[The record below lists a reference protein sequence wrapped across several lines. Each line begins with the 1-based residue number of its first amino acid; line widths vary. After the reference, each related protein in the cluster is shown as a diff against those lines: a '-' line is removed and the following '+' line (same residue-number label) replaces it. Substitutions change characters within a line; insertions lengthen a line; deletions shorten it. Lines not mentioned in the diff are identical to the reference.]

1 MVGHQTKRYINI
13 TANPQ
18 SDFQA
23 NPREIWTFRSSS
35 LKRSKR
41 TFLAYGMGGV
51 VKLVLGVSLPITLA
65 SPKRSLRVFYNLQLQ
80 YVPPPDPIY
89 WWSFLNSTTFE
100 SRTQRS
106 KHLLL
111 YDNSRSLIYKF
122 LEKIFRSI
130 DALNNQECLQRFI
143 CDLSRTPLN
152 VDSSESV
159 YYILH
164 KIVNA
169 IFTVFKQTQAAFNK
183 VRKELVSLIAKFN
196 MYDELFTS
204 CEYPNSS
211 SRQLGG
217 PLKLP
222 EVRMRLLGPYLMD
235 LFTWASVALSVDS
248 FLPSSGWWLHLLLLK
263 YLPV

>member
-1 MVGHQTKRYINI
+1 MLTSPENFIIVTTGISLCFIFANVETKHYINI
-13 TANPQ
+13 TANLQ

-23 NPREIWTFRSSS
+23 NPHEIWTFRSSS

-65 SPKRSLRVFYNLQLQ
+65 NPKRSLRVFYNLQLQ
-80 YVPPPDPIY
+80 YIPPPDPIY
-89 WWSFLNSTTFE
+89 WWSLLNSTTFE

-106 KHLLL
+106 KHLL
-111 YDNSRSLIYKF
+111 YDNSRSLIYKC
-122 LEKIFRSI
+122 LENIFRSI

-152 VDSSESV
+152 ADLSDSV

-169 IFTVFKQTQAAFNK
+169 VFMPIQPNVETRYWEAHEAGRYGAHCKKTFS
-183 VRKELVSLIAKFN
+183 RCSLSEDVLNQF
-196 MYDELFTS
+196 
-204 CEYPNSS
+204 
-211 SRQLGG
+211 
-217 PLKLP
+217 
-222 EVRMRLLGPYLMD
+222 MR
-235 LFTWASVALSVDS
+235 FI
-248 FLPSSGWWLHLLLLK
+248 
-263 YLPV
+263 